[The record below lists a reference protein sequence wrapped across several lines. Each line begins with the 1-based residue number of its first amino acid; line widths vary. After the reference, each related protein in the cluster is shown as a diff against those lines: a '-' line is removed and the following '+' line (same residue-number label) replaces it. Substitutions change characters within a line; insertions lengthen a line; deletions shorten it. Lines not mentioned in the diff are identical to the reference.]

1 MVSHPLNLE
10 ASHAVNNRSVKIH
23 RPFMES
29 CFMLSPPLSIRV
41 THTLVQLFAAHHHL
55 LGILLLTHEL

>member
-1 MVSHPLNLE
+1 
-10 ASHAVNNRSVKIH
+10 
-23 RPFMES
+23 
-29 CFMLSPPLSIRV
+29 MLSPPLSIRV